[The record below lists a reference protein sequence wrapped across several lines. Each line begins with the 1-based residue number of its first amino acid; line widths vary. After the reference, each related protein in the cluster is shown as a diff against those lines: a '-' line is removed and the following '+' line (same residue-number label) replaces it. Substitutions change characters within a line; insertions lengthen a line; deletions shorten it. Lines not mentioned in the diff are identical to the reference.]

1 MPPVSGLTTAKAIS
15 GRVVSSPEALPE
27 RPRLSVISGRRG
39 PTPVMMI
46 RRQKATR
53 MMLSIIVRPGEETV
67 LVSAFVM
74 IPHFLLIF
82 IAVVLPVDLI
92 DKAAQQDDGP
102 DEMQPEHQNN
112 KRGQ

>member
-1 MPPVSGLTTAKAIS
+1 
-15 GRVVSSPEALPE
+15 
-27 RPRLSVISGRRG
+27 
-39 PTPVMMI
+39 
-46 RRQKATR
+46 
-53 MMLSIIVRPGEETV
+53 MMLSIILRPGEETASADDKIKA
-67 LVSAFVM
+67 SAFVM